1 VEQCRCLDIAIAV
14 SPRNSSHLGAAM
26 ARQVRLLSLCMYVSG
41 VPVRRILYF
50 ILYIQYGGGTVQYG
64 GGGGGNGGTV
74 RSRTV

>member
-1 VEQCRCLDIAIAV
+1 
-14 SPRNSSHLGAAM
+14 M